1 MSDTSSTFSESWHRI
16 AAERPALRPDIRI
29 QRQHHRGE
37 LAYVLSHPYSH
48 EFFRIGP
55 EAHEVVARL
64 DGRRTV
70 EEIWREC
77 LECHPETAPGQ
88 EAVIQL
94 LGQLY
99 RANLLQYRGA
109 SDSEELLRR
118 GRVHR
123 NRVLRSRLTHVLFA
137 RIPLVDPDRFLLRTL
152 PFVGPLIGIGGAL
165 VWLALVGWGA
175 FTAIGHAGALRDQA
189 QGLLAPDNLVLLY
202 ATMIGLKILHELGHA
217 YCCRRFGGEV
227 HAMGVMLMLFTPMP
241 YVDATAAWG
250 FRERWK
256 RALVGAAGMIVEL
269 AVAAVAVG
277 IWSRTSPG
285 TLHAIAYNVM
295 LVASVSTLVFNLNPL
310 LRFDGYYILSDL
322 LGIPNLAARAQQ
334 QLRTMLERTLFGVV
348 DGTAPARTRG
358 EAWSLAAYAV
368 SSGIYRV
375 VVFGGLLLLLADRF
389 FTLGLAL
396 AAIAAVVWA
405 VTPLVRL
412 GIHLATTPRL
422 HRRRLRALGVTLLL
436 GGGLVIVLAA
446 VPLPQHFRA
455 PGLVESR
462 RWSTLHTG
470 VDGELA
476 RWLATPG
483 GRVGTGQPI
492 AELRNAELDL
502 RERAT
507 RAELEEI
514 EARIRQALQEAIPN
528 LKPLESVRD
537 SVQARLGQIGRD
549 RDALVVRSPQDGI
562 WSLPNPEELRGRWLS
577 RGSPLGSVID
587 DQEFRFRAVVPQEE
601 ADRLFAA
608 PSGHAE
614 IRLQG
619 ALGRTL
625 GTHGLQI
632 LPADRQRLPSAALGW
647 LGGGTVAVSGKDPE
661 GRAAR
666 EPFFEVRATI
676 ATPEGSSPDLR
687 QGRSG
692 VLRFDLP
699 AEPLLPRWIRS
710 LRQLLQRRFQV

>member
-1 MSDTSSTFSESWHRI
+1 MSDASSTFSESWHRI

-29 QRQHHRGE
+29 QRQQHRGE
-37 LAYVLSHPYSH
+37 LAYVLSHPYSQQY
-48 EFFRIGP
+48 FRIAP

-70 EEIWREC
+70 EEIWQEC
-77 LECHPETAPGQ
+77 LERHPETAPGQ
-88 EAVIQL
+88 DEVIQL

-118 GRVHR
+118 GRAIQKQ
-123 NRVLRSRLTHVLFA
+123 VLRSRLTNVLFA
-137 RIPLVDPDRFLLRTL
+137 RIPLVDPDRFLVRTL
-152 PFVGPLIGIGGAL
+152 PFVGPLISIGGAL
-165 VWLALVGWGA
+165 VWLVLVGVGA

-189 QGLLAPDNLVLLY
+189 QGVMAPDNLVLLY

-250 FRERWK
+250 FRERSK
-256 RALVGAAGMIVEL
+256 RALVGAAGMLVEL

-277 IWSRTSPG
+277 VWSRTAPG
-285 TLHAIAYNVM
+285 AVHAIAYNVL

-334 QLRTMLERTLFGVV
+334 QLRVMLERTLFGVV
-348 DGTAPARTRG
+348 GETAPARSRG
-358 EAWSLAAYAV
+358 EAWLLASYALG
-368 SSGIYRV
+368 SGIYRV

-389 FTLGLAL
+389 FTIGLAL

-405 VTPLVRL
+405 VTPVVRL
-412 GIHLATTPRL
+412 AVHLATAPRL
-422 HRRRLRALGVTLLL
+422 HRRRLRAIGVTSLLA
-436 GGGLVIVLAA
+436 GGVVTFLAV
-446 VPLPQHFRA
+446 VPLPHHFRA
-455 PGLVESR
+455 HGLVESR
-462 RWSTLHTG
+462 RWSALHTR
-470 VDGELA
+470 VEGEVV

-483 GRVGTGQPI
+483 GRVETGQAI
-492 AELRNAELDL
+492 AELRNPEIDL

-537 SVQARLGQIGRD
+537 SVRARLEQLARD
-549 RDALVVRSPQDGI
+549 RTALVVRSPQAGV
-562 WSLPNPEELRGRWLS
+562 WSLSNPEEIQGRWLI
-577 RGSPLGSVID
+577 RGSSLGSVIN
-587 DQEFRFRAVVPQEE
+587 DQEFRFHAVVPQEE

-608 PSGHAE
+608 PSGHVE

-619 ALGRTL
+619 DLGRVL
-625 GTHGLQI
+625 GAGELQI

-647 LGGGTVAVSGKDPE
+647 LGGGSVAVSEEDPE

-676 ATPEGSSPDLR
+676 ATTEGQALALR

-692 VLRFDLP
+692 VIRFDLP

-710 LRQLLQRRFQV
+710 LHQLLQRRYQV